1 MKLRML
7 KPRTDEDDG
16 RVVPPRRSAL
26 RVIEGPT
33 QIIEWPFAVEAR
45 PTPADDQGI
54 VVTAEVQ
61 TKRFRDRGVDAER
74 YCATVRAQDD
84 SPYAIMAALVNACA
98 GIEDFRRTG
107 SPDDR
112 LILQI
117 SLRS

>member
-1 MKLRML
+1 MKLGML
-7 KPRTDEDDG
+7 KPRPDANG
-16 RVVPPRRSAL
+16 LAPARRGAL

-33 QIIEWPFAVEAR
+33 EIIEWPFAVEAR
-45 PTPADDQGI
+45 PASADDRGV

-61 TKRFRDRGVDAER
+61 TKRFRERGVDAER
-74 YCATVRAQDD
+74 YTATVRAQDD

-98 GIEDFRRTG
+98 DIDDFRRTG